1 MNRYYSI
8 LRPVGIGTYPKEG
21 METFHNFDQ
30 REYVDEI
37 KREAWGWLDYSRE
50 LTAEEMKSYDLV
62 AKPKRHV
69 NQYRAMRNRQHK
81 EFAEVPIGAAFSDK
95 QFREMMD
102 GWNLDPDKDLDKIYK
117 LPGGAFI
124 QKKDAPMLHEV
135 TARHG
140 KELKDAVAADQDGSG
155 FIRDMFYAEL
165 CDHEYIV
172 SCDLEETLDAIP
184 FTVEEINADDRLLH
198 GLDLAIKEIEAQED
212 W

>member
-21 METFHNFDQ
+21 MEAFRNFDQ

-62 AKPKRHV
+62 AKPKRKV
-69 NQYRAMRNRQHK
+69 NQYRAMRDRQHK

-140 KELKDAVAADQDGSG
+140 KELKDAVAEDQDGSG

-172 SCDLEETLDAIP
+172 SYDLEETLDAIP